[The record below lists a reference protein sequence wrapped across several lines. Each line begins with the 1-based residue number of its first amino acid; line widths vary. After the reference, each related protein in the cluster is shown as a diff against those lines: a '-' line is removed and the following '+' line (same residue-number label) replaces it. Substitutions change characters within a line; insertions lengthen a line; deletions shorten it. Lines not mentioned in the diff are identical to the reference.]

1 MRDQRRAKWV
11 VVAQLAGCCLL
22 AGLLAAAVMFPF
34 VGGAGTT
41 ILRVSN
47 SATEESTQL
56 LEGEMPI
63 VSTMVDAAGNPIAW
77 LYEQRRW
84 VVPSNRIANTMKL
97 AIIAIEDKRFTEH
110 DGVDWQGT
118 LTGLAGYLQGAETT
132 RGGSTIEQQY
142 VKNFNL
148 LQAALAMDAALSKA
162 EILARYL
169 NPVSFG
175 NGAFG
180 VQDAAKTYFGI
191 NASDL
196 NWQQA
201 AVLAGMVRSPSSL
214 DP

>member
-11 VVAQLAGCCLL
+11 VVVQLAGCCLL

-118 LTGLAGYLQGAETT
+118 LTGLAGYPRALRPPGAGRRSSSSTSRTT
-132 RGGSTIEQQY
+132 SC
-142 VKNFNL
+142 
-148 LQAALAMDAALSKA
+148 
-162 EILARYL
+162 
-169 NPVSFG
+169 
-175 NGAFG
+175 
-180 VQDAAKTYFGI
+180 
-191 NASDL
+191 
-196 NWQQA
+196 W
-201 AVLAGMVRSPSSL
+201 
-214 DP
+214 